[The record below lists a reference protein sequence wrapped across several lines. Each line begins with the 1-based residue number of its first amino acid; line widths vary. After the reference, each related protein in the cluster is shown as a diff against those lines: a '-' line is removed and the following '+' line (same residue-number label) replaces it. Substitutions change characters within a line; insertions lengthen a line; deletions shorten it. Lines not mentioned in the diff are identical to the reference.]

1 MKGFLG
7 NLFGK
12 KQTPPEIPK
21 RNEPVRQN
29 QSQHE
34 ADEFYKKGDLIGGE
48 FEVVG
53 NLGKGG
59 FGLVYR
65 ARHCETG
72 AEFALKTFRDE
83 FLDDSKARDAFKKE
97 ALLWVNLE
105 NHPFILAA
113 TVVLEISGRLFVA
126 MEYIAPDK
134 QGRVNLADHLAQTA
148 GRFEPIGAVVFK
160 RFQFASQFR
169 LAVDEG
175 MFLGNI
181 FRFADLLV

>member
-1 MKGFLG
+1 VKTFFG

-12 KQTPPEIPK
+12 KQPPLKIQE
-21 RNEPVRQN
+21 RNELARQN
-29 QSQHE
+29 ESQSE
-34 ADEFYKKGDLIGGE
+34 AEEFFKIGDLIGGE

-53 NLGKGG
+53 YLGKGG

-113 TVVLEISGRLFVA
+113 TVVLEISGRLFDRVQ
-126 MEYIAPDK
+126 IAFPE
-134 QGRVNLADHLAQTA
+134 AQ
-148 GRFEPIGAVVFK
+148 RFFYPI
-160 RFQFASQFR
+160 
-169 LAVDEG
+169 E
-175 MFLGNI
+175 
-181 FRFADLLV
+181 LLLP